1 MFLFYLKLTLKNS
14 KCFFLQKVKYKITV
28 RTGNSKEAST
38 DSNVTLEIIG
48 KNGTT
53 SKMPLN
59 NSTSLDKRVN
69 LFERGQIDVFEIEA
83 KNVGKVK
90 KEQNKK

>member
-1 MFLFYLKLTLKNS
+1 
-14 KCFFLQKVKYKITV
+14 
-28 RTGNSKEAST
+28 
-38 DSNVTLEIIG
+38 VTLEIVG

-69 LFERGQIDVFEIEA
+69 LFERGQTDIFEIEA
-83 KNVGKVK
+83 KNVGKVNI
-90 KEQNKK
+90 KEKINKRIKTIFE